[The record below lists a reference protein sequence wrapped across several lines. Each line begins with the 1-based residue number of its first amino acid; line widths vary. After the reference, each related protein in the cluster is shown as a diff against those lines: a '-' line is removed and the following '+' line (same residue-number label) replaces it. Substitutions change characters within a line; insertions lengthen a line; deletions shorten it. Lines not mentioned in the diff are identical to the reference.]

1 MPASL
6 RSAALLAAACGAL
19 STACGSSGEPSG
31 EATLRVLHATPAL
44 GPVDVSVAGVT
55 VAHGI
60 VYGTA
65 STLVH
70 VPGGQQ
76 HLEVRSNGQ
85 LLGTLDPLFS
95 LQHVNGVAVVN
106 GAPQWLSEVTPDT
119 GQSISNR
126 ANVRMVNV
134 VGSNTQPP
142 TLLDVLV
149 HAPGLNPDSVMKFGV
164 DATIARYGT
173 LMYFDPG
180 HFTFAYVPRGG
191 STVLAQVGFDV
202 AAGEKKAVVLQ
213 RAADGT
219 YSVQVV
225 VEQ

>member
-1 MPASL
+1 M
-6 RSAALLAAACGAL
+6 RHFRLLTLL
-19 STACGSSGEPSG
+19 STAAIVAVSACGTTSEPTG
-31 EATLRVLHATPAL
+31 EAELRVLHATPAL

-60 VYGTA
+60 VFGTA
-65 STLVH
+65 STLVR
-70 VPGGQQ
+70 VPAGQQ

-85 LLGTLDPLFS
+85 LLGGLDPLFS

-106 GAPQWLSEVTPDT
+106 GTPQWLSEVTPDT

-149 HAPGLNPDSVMKFGV
+149 HAPNLNPDSVMKFGV

-180 HFTFAYVPRGG
+180 HFTFSYVPRGG
-191 STVLAQVGFDV
+191 STVLAQVSFDV